1 MESRTFGFCFSFG
14 TRKKLSLVTALN
26 YVTGLKC
33 GQRKD
38 EREKINKKEKEKRKL
53 TLKMVGKIRKKNHVR
68 KIFLQDFL
76 ELRFCGSFS
85 FLGRSI

>member
-1 MESRTFGFCFSFG
+1 M
-14 TRKKLSLVTALN
+14 VTTLN

-38 EREKINKKEKEKRKL
+38 EREKINKKEKEKRNL
-53 TLKMVGKIRKKNHVR
+53 TLKMVVKMRKKNHVR

-76 ELRFCGSFS
+76 ELRFAAL
-85 FLGRSI
+85 FLFCQKHLTAADSNAIVV

>member
-1 MESRTFGFCFSFG
+1 MESRTFEFCFSFG
-14 TRKKLSLVTALN
+14 TRKKLSLVTTLN

-38 EREKINKKEKEKRKL
+38 EREKINKKEKEKRNL
-53 TLKMVGKIRKKNHVR
+53 TLKMVVKMRKKNHVK

-76 ELRFCGSFS
+76 ELQFAAL
-85 FLGRSI
+85 FLFGRRI

>member
-1 MESRTFGFCFSFG
+1 M
-14 TRKKLSLVTALN
+14 VTTLN
-26 YVTGLKC
+26 YITGLKC

-53 TLKMVGKIRKKNHVR
+53 TLKMVVKVRKKNHVR

-76 ELRFCGSFS
+76 ELQFAAPFLFWQKHLTAAGSNA
-85 FLGRSI
+85 IVV